1 MTTLYE
7 QMQALSPV
15 KRELLGVLARR
26 QDIDLAQLP
35 IERLPDGAGAPLSY
49 IQRSLAFLNRLVP
62 DSPAYNVERCMRLRG
77 VLDAGA
83 LERSLARILRRHDVL
98 RTRCC
103 YRDGEAF
110 QHVRP
115 FDGFELPLTDLSGS
129 DDPAAAAQA
138 LATRIACRPFDLEAG
153 PLLRAELLRLGD
165 QDHLLVVVLHHFVT
179 DGFSDAIFA
188 RELKAHYEAIRAG
201 ADSAGLEPLPVQYA
215 DYAAWERL
223 RVDSRSLQDQV
234 DFWKQK
240 LAGLPPVLELPT
252 DRPRPGVESFHGRT
266 RCFELDDELSAALQA
281 LAGRQGVTL
290 YTLLMAAYQVLLFRY
305 SRQTSFAVAT
315 AVSNRS
321 RPELE
326 NLIGCFANNVVLRA
340 DFSAPLTFTELLQ
353 QVSDTAMEAFS
364 QQDLPFEKL
373 VEELH
378 PQRDLSHNPIFQVGF
393 ELHQE
398 DMVANLAIEGLE
410 VSVMAVEKGTAMYDL
425 DIAMVAG
432 AARLTGAIEYNTDLF
447 DDATIDR
454 MLGHFTNLLRA
465 VVADP
470 DRPVH
475 GLSMLDEAER
485 RLLLDGASGDAAS
498 VFEDAPVH
506 LLIERQAAQRPG
518 APALRHGG
526 RRLSYAELNGA
537 ANALAARL
545 LAAGVGRGDLVGV
558 YLDRCVE
565 LPVAVLGVLKAG
577 AAYVPID
584 PAYPE
589 ERVRFMIGDAAMPLI
604 LSRDAIASSLPSGGP
619 QVLNVETVASGAAP
633 AAANPGVDVRPGDLA
648 YVIYTSGSTGQPKGV
663 QIEHGSLTAYID
675 CVVGV
680 YGLTDADRA
689 LQFSSISFD
698 TSVEEIFSTLVAGAE
713 LVLRDDAMLESAGRF
728 LRTCEDWDITLINL
742 PTAYWH
748 DLVGGMEHEGLA
760 LPASVRA
767 VVIGGEKAVP
777 ERVAS
782 WFRLVGRDIPLLNS
796 YGPTETTIAVS
807 CCDLAALPG
816 DFSDG
821 RRVPIGRALADS
833 RLYVLDERRQLVP
846 VGVPGELCVGGICLS
861 RGYLNRDDLTAG
873 AFVDDPF
880 NPGERLYRTGD
891 LVRRLPD
898 GNIEYIGRLDHQIKL
913 RGFRIEPG
921 EIEALLD
928 RLPEVSQ
935 SLVMVREDVPGQPR
949 LVAYVLAAGEGR
961 APAAGRLI
969 EYLRG
974 ELPEYMIPSAFVM
987 LEAFPL
993 TPNGKVDRARL
1004 PVPEAGGR
1012 AASAAGGEAP
1022 ATPTEERL
1030 AQIWAEVLGL
1040 QRVGVSDDFFAIGG
1054 HSLLATRVVARV
1066 RDDFGVDI
1074 PLLSIFRT
1082 PTVAALAQQIDAL
1095 PGGGQEREEFEF

>member
-1 MTTLYE
+1 
-7 QMQALSPV
+7 
-15 KRELLGVLARR
+15 
-26 QDIDLAQLP
+26 
-35 IERLPDGAGAPLSY
+35 
-49 IQRSLAFLNRLVP
+49 
-62 DSPAYNVERCMRLRG
+62 
-77 VLDAGA
+77 
-83 LERSLARILRRHDVL
+83 
-98 RTRCC
+98 
-103 YRDGEAF
+103 
-110 QHVRP
+110 
-115 FDGFELPLTDLSGS
+115 
-129 DDPAAAAQA
+129 
-138 LATRIACRPFDLEAG
+138 
-153 PLLRAELLRLGD
+153 
-165 QDHLLVVVLHHFVT
+165 
-179 DGFSDAIFA
+179 
-188 RELKAHYEAIRAG
+188 
-201 ADSAGLEPLPVQYA
+201 
-215 DYAAWERL
+215 
-223 RVDSRSLQDQV
+223 
-234 DFWKQK
+234 
-240 LAGLPPVLELPT
+240 
-252 DRPRPGVESFHGRT
+252 
-266 RCFELDDELSAALQA
+266 
-281 LAGRQGVTL
+281 
-290 YTLLMAAYQVLLFRY
+290 
-305 SRQTSFAVAT
+305 
-315 AVSNRS
+315 
-321 RPELE
+321 
-326 NLIGCFANNVVLRA
+326 CFANNVVVRA

-353 QVSDTAMEAFS
+353 QVSDTALEAFS
-364 QQDLPFEKL
+364 RQDLPFEKL

-398 DMVANLAIEGLE
+398 DMVANLAIEGLD
-410 VSVMAVEKGTAMYDL
+410 VSVVTVEKGTAMYDL

-432 AARLTGAIEYNTDLF
+432 ATRLTGAIEYNTDLF

-470 DRPVH
+470 EQPVH
-475 GLSMLDEAER
+475 SLSMLDAAER
-485 RLLLDGASGDAAS
+485 RMLLDGASGDAAAS
-498 VFEDAPVH
+498 LPDTPVH
-506 LLIERQAAQRPG
+506 LLIERQAAQQPD

-537 ANALAARL
+537 ADALAARL
-545 LAAGVGRGDLVGV
+545 LAAGVGRGDLVGI

-565 LPVAVLGVLKAG
+565 LPIAVLGVLKAG

-584 PAYPE
+584 PAYPP
-589 ERVRFMIGDAAMPLI
+589 ERVRFMVDDAAMPLI

-619 QVLNVETVASGAAP
+619 QVLHVEMAAP
-633 AAANPGVDVRPGDLA
+633 AASAGVDVRPGDLA

-663 QIEHGSLTAYID
+663 QIEHGSLSAYIA
-675 CVVGV
+675 CVVST
-680 YGLTDADRA
+680 YSLTAADRA

-728 LRTCEDWDITLINL
+728 LRTCEDWDITLLNL

-748 DLVGGMEHEGLA
+748 DLVGGMERDGLT

-821 RRVPIGRALADS
+821 HRVPIGRALADS
-833 RLYVLDERRQLVP
+833 RLYVLDARRQLVP
-846 VGVPGELCVGGICLS
+846 VGVPGELCVGGVCLS
-861 RGYLNRDDLTAG
+861 RGYLNRDDLTAA

-880 NPGERLYRTGD
+880 DPGGRLYRTGD

-898 GNIEYIGRLDHQIKL
+898 GNIEYIGRLDHQVKL

-921 EIEALLD
+921 EIEVLLD
-928 RLPEVSQ
+928 RLPEVAQ
-935 SLVMVREDVPGQPR
+935 SLVMVREDEPGQPR
-949 LVAYVLAAGEGR
+949 LVAYVLAAGAGP
-961 APAAGRLI
+961 APAAERLI
-969 EYLRG
+969 EHLRG

-1004 PVPEAGGR
+1004 PVPQAGGR
-1012 AASAAGGEAP
+1012 AASAAGNEAP
-1022 ATPTEERL
+1022 ATPTEARL

-1040 QRVGVSDDFFAIGG
+1040 ERVGVLDDFFAIGG

-1066 RDDFGVDI
+1066 RDDFGVDL
-1074 PLLSIFRT
+1074 PLLSVFRT
-1082 PTVAALAQQIDAL
+1082 PTVTALAQQIDASS
-1095 PGGGQEREEFEF
+1095 GNGQAREEFEF